1 MAIYKTISSK
11 VIIRKIMR
19 DINPNGD
26 NWIDDAI
33 EWIGE
38 ALEHIGSASQLEL
51 KQCVITVKNHKA
63 ALPIDLYYINQV
75 ALNYTEEGVIIQ
87 NQIDTLLDRLDHIIN
102 GGANY
107 NYTVNEI
114 NSRLHVLES
123 QFMQDHNLS
132 VLTKCATTFPK
143 TDDCPDCVNDNG
155 LRIQCYYTE
164 ADKIKT
170 SFSDGRI
177 CLSYMAFPIDDE
189 CYPMVPDDISFK
201 EAMFWYVY
209 KKMLLGNMNPS
220 VNGIGYEYADMQWKF
235 YCTQARNNANYPDID
250 QYESFMDQW
259 VRLIPNINRHSEGFA
274 GLNVRE
280 SLSRDEHKYLVDSMP
295 INSKVPTKAVE
306 SGLTKRGSLVNWGI
320 NSTDSQNITAGNNT
334 AIQLNNPL
342 TGDYS
347 QIDGSVAITYALDF
361 WLVTGMSSQ
370 NTIQYSYTITP
381 SQVTTAGELIIEVV
395 AYNLNTSQD
404 VILESTTYNL
414 NTDQTEPLSGVAENI
429 VGSMSNARIFIR
441 VISPTEGGAAAVLLL
456 SSGDLRIV

>member
-1 MAIYKTISSK
+1 
-11 VIIRKIMR
+11 MR

-38 ALEHIGSASQLEL
+38 ALEHIGSAPQLEKKTCVVSL
-51 KQCVITVKNHKA
+51 KNYKA
-63 ALPIDLYYINQV
+63 ALPNDLYYINQV
-75 ALNYTEEGVIIQ
+75 ALNQTSEGAVIE
-87 NQIDTLLDRLDHIIN
+87 NQMDSLIDKLDNIVN
-102 GGANY
+102 GGLATGS
-107 NYTVNEI
+107 TVNEI
-114 NSRLHVLES
+114 NSRLHVLENQLLNS
-123 QFMQDHNLS
+123 SGLT
-132 VLTKCATTFPK
+132 VLTKCTTNFP
-143 TDDCPDCVNDNG
+143 DNVDCPDCINDNNVVQ
-155 LRIQCYYTE
+155 QCYYIE

-170 SFSDGRI
+170 SFNEGRV

-220 VNGIGYEYADMQWKF
+220 VNGIGYEYADMQWKY

-250 QYESFMDQW
+250 QYESFLDQW
-259 VRLIPNINRHSEGFA
+259 VRLIPNINRHSEGF
-274 GLNVRE
+274 GNLNLRE
-280 SLSRDEHKYLVDSMP
+280 SLSRDRHKYLVDAMP
-295 INSKVPTKAVE
+295 IGGKVPTKAVE
-306 SGLTKRGSLVNWGI
+306 SGLTKKGSLVNWGI
-320 NSTDSQNITAGNNT
+320 NSATSQGIAAGNNT

-342 TGDYS
+342 AGDYS
-347 QIDGSVAITYALDF
+347 QVNGSVAITYADDF

-381 SQVTTAGELIIEVV
+381 QIVTSEGELIVDVI

-404 VILESTTYNL
+404 IILESTTYNV
-414 NTDQTEPLSGVAENI
+414 DIGQTEPLSGVAENV

-441 VISPTEGGAAAVLLL
+441 VTSPTDGGAAAVLLL

>member
-1 MAIYKTISSK
+1 
-11 VIIRKIMR
+11 MR

-38 ALEHIGSASQLEL
+38 ALEHIGSAPQLE
-51 KQCVITVKNHKA
+51 KKTCVISLKNHKA
-63 ALPIDLYYINQV
+63 ALPNDLYYINQV
-75 ALNYTEEGVIIQ
+75 AFNQTSEGVVIE
-87 NQIDTLLDRLDHIIN
+87 NQMDSLLDKLDDIIN
-102 GGANY
+102 GGLATG
-107 NYTVNEI
+107 YTVNEI
-114 NSRLHVLES
+114 NARVHVLENQLINS
-123 QFMQDHNLS
+123 SGLT
-132 VLTKCATTFPK
+132 VLTKCTTNFPENV
-143 TDDCPDCVNDNG
+143 DCPDCINDNNVVQ
-155 LRIQCYYTE
+155 QCYYIE

-170 SFSDGRI
+170 SFNEGKV

-220 VNGIGYEYADMQWKF
+220 VNGIGYEYADMQWKY

-250 QYESFMDQW
+250 QYESFLDQW
-259 VRLIPNINRHSEGFA
+259 VRLIPNINRHSEGF
-274 GLNVRE
+274 GNLNLRE
-280 SLSRDEHKYLVDSMP
+280 SLSRDRHKYLVDSMP
-295 INSKVPTKAVE
+295 LGGKVPTKAVE
-306 SGLTKRGSLVNWGI
+306 SGLTKKGSLINWGI
-320 NSTDSQNITAGNNT
+320 NSADSQLITAGNNI

-347 QIDGSVAITYALDF
+347 QVDGSVAITYAPNF

-381 SQVTTAGELIIEVV
+381 SQITTAGNLIVEVV

-404 VILESTTYNL
+404 IILESTTFNL
-414 NTDQTEPLSGVAENI
+414 TTEQTEPLSGVAENI
-429 VGSMSNARIFIR
+429 VGSMSNARVFVR
-441 VISPTEGGAAAVLLL
+441 VTSPTEGGAAATLLF

>member
-38 ALEHIGSASQLEL
+38 ALEHIGSSSQLEL
-51 KQCVITVKNHKA
+51 KQCVITVKNYKA

-75 ALNYTEEGVIIQ
+75 ALNSTEEGVIIQ
-87 NQIDTLLDRLDHIIN
+87 NQMDTLLDRLDHIIN

-123 QFMQDHNLS
+123 QLMQDHNLS

-220 VNGIGYEYADMQWKF
+220 VNGIGYEYADMQWKY

-280 SLSRDEHKYLVDSMP
+280 SLSRDKHKYLVDSMP
-295 INSKVPTKAVE
+295 INSKVPTKAAE
-306 SGLTKRGSLVNWGI
+306 SSLVRQSSFVNW
-320 NSTDSQNITAGNNT
+320 NTNTSTAQLISPSNNI
-334 AIQLNNPL
+334 ILSNPNV
-342 TGDYS
+342 DEYS
-347 QIDGSVAITYALDF
+347 YVEGSVSITYGDDF
-361 WLVTGMSSQ
+361 WIVAGMKST
-370 NTIQYSYTITP
+370 NTIQYSYTIAP
-381 SQVTTAGELIIEVV
+381 SGSGSAGELTVEVI
-395 AYNLNTSQD
+395 ALNLNTNQEI
-404 VILESTTYNL
+404 VVESTVFTLSANQE
-414 NTDQTEPLSGVAENI
+414 TAISGVAENL
-429 VGSMSNARIFIR
+429 VGGMGNAKIFIR
-441 VISPTEGGAAAVLLL
+441 VISNSNGGAEATLFLK
-456 SSGDLRIV
+456 SGDLRIL

>member
-1 MAIYKTISSK
+1 
-11 VIIRKIMR
+11 MR

-38 ALEHIGSASQLEL
+38 ALEHIGSAPQLE
-51 KQCVITVKNHKA
+51 KKTCVISLKNHKA
-63 ALPIDLYYINQV
+63 ALPNDLYYINQV
-75 ALNYTEEGVIIQ
+75 AFNQTSEGAIIE
-87 NQIDTLLDRLDHIIN
+87 NQMDSLLDKLDDIIN
-102 GGANY
+102 GGLATG
-107 NYTVNEI
+107 YTVNEI
-114 NSRLHVLES
+114 NARVHVLENQLINS
-123 QFMQDHNLS
+123 SGLT
-132 VLTKCATTFPK
+132 VLTKCTTNFPENV
-143 TDDCPDCVNDNG
+143 DCPDCINDNNVVQ
-155 LRIQCYYTE
+155 QCYYIE

-170 SFSDGRI
+170 SFNEGRV

-189 CYPMVPDDISFK
+189 CYPLVPDDISFK

-220 VNGIGYEYADMQWKF
+220 VNGIGYEYADMQWKY

-250 QYESFMDQW
+250 QYESFLDQW
-259 VRLIPNINRHSEGFA
+259 VRLIPNINRHSEGF
-274 GLNVRE
+274 GNLNLRE
-280 SLSRDEHKYLVDSMP
+280 SLSRDRHKYLVDSMP
-295 INSKVPTKAVE
+295 LGGKVPTKAVE
-306 SGLTKRGSLVNWGI
+306 SGLTKKGSLVNWGI
-320 NSTDSQNITAGNNT
+320 NSADPQLITSGNNI

-347 QIDGSVAITYALDF
+347 QVDGSVAITYAPNF

-381 SQVTTAGELIIEVV
+381 SQVTTAGDLIVEVV

-404 VILESTTYNL
+404 IILESTTFSL
-414 NTDQTEPLSGVAENI
+414 NIGQTEPLSGVAENI
-429 VGSMSNARIFIR
+429 VGSMSNARVFVR
-441 VISPTEGGAAAVLLL
+441 VTSPTEGGAAATLLF

>member
-1 MAIYKTISSK
+1 
-11 VIIRKIMR
+11 MR

-38 ALEHIGSASQLEL
+38 ALEHIGSAPQLE
-51 KQCVITVKNHKA
+51 KKTCVISLKNHKA
-63 ALPIDLYYINQV
+63 ALPNDLYYINQV
-75 ALNYTEEGVIIQ
+75 AFNQTSEGAIIE
-87 NQIDTLLDRLDHIIN
+87 NQMDSLLDKLDDIIN
-102 GGANY
+102 GGLATG
-107 NYTVNEI
+107 YTVNEI
-114 NSRLHVLES
+114 NARVHVLENQLINS
-123 QFMQDHNLS
+123 SGLT
-132 VLTKCATTFPK
+132 VLTKCTTNFPENV
-143 TDDCPDCVNDNG
+143 DCPDCINDNNVVQ
-155 LRIQCYYTE
+155 QCYYIE

-170 SFSDGRI
+170 SFNEGRV

-220 VNGIGYEYADMQWKF
+220 VNGIGYEYADMQWKY

-250 QYESFMDQW
+250 QYESFLDQW
-259 VRLIPNINRHSEGFA
+259 VRLIPNINRHSEGF
-274 GLNVRE
+274 GNLNLRE
-280 SLSRDEHKYLVDSMP
+280 SLSRDRHKYLVDSMP
-295 INSKVPTKAVE
+295 LGGKVPTKAVE
-306 SGLTKRGSLVNWGI
+306 SGLTKKGSLVNWGI
-320 NSTDSQNITAGNNT
+320 NSADPQLITSGNNI

-347 QIDGSVAITYALDF
+347 QVDGSVAITYAPNF

-381 SQVTTAGELIIEVV
+381 SQVTTAGDLIVEVV

-404 VILESTTYNL
+404 IILESTTFSL
-414 NTDQTEPLSGVAENI
+414 NTEQTEPLSGVAENI
-429 VGSMSNARIFIR
+429 VGSMSNARVFVR
-441 VISPTEGGAAAVLLL
+441 VTSPTEGGAAATLLF